1 MRTYLDTSALAKLVV
16 REKESPALRRYLK
29 QIRSDT
35 LFTAAIT
42 RTELARAARR
52 ADSTLLT
59 KVRDV
64 LDSLDI
70 IDLTTTILDAAGILD
85 PPALRSLD
93 ALHLV
98 AAQRAGGELRAVI
111 TYDAR
116 MAEVAQSLSIPVAT
130 PA

>member
-16 REKESPALRRYLK
+16 RERESQALRDYLK

-42 RTELARAARR
+42 RTELVRAARR
-52 ADSTLLT
+52 ADPALLIT
-59 KVRDV
+59 ARTV
-64 LDSLDI
+64 LGSLAV
-70 IDLTTTILDAAGILD
+70 IDLTTAVLDSAAVLD

-93 ALHLV
+93 AIHLV
-98 AAQRAGGELRAVI
+98 AAQRAGSQLRAVI

-116 MAEVAQSLSIPVAT
+116 MAEAAESLAIPVVA
-130 PA
+130 PV

>member
-16 REKESPALRRYLK
+16 HERESQALRDYLK

-42 RTELARAARR
+42 RTELVRAARR
-52 ADSTLLT
+52 ADPALLIT
-59 KVRDV
+59 ARTV
-64 LDSLDI
+64 LGSLAV
-70 IDLTTTILDAAGILD
+70 IDLTTAVLDSAAVLD

-93 ALHLV
+93 AIHLV
-98 AAQRAGGELRAVI
+98 AAQRAGSQLRAVI

-116 MAEVAQSLSIPVAT
+116 MAEAAESLAIPVVA
-130 PA
+130 PV

>member
-16 REKESPALRRYLK
+16 HERESQALRDYLK

-42 RTELARAARR
+42 RTELVRAARR
-52 ADSTLLT
+52 ADPALLT
-59 KVRDV
+59 TVRTV
-64 LDSLDI
+64 LGSLAV
-70 IDLTTTILDAAGILD
+70 IDLTTAVLDSAAVLD

-93 ALHLV
+93 AIHLV
-98 AAQRAGGELRAVI
+98 AAQRAGSQLRAVI

-116 MAEVAQSLSIPVAT
+116 MAEAAESLAIPVVA
-130 PA
+130 PV